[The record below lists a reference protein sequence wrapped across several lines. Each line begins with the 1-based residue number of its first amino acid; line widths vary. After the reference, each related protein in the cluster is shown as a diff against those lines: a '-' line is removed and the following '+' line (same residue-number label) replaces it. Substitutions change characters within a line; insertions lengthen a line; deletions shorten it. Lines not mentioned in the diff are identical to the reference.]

1 MPGLSIL
8 NLEPIIHGFYSL
20 SDWNRGVHQQRITKL
35 AEMDMAVADVL
46 RVIDEALKTTP
57 MARCR
62 VLFALGNTT
71 FRTGF
76 NLASVHMMLLRR
88 LQQKSI
94 VLGMTNST
102 TPTPHQQQQQE
113 SVISGSSIPPSTFT
127 SISRPELALAAAVT
141 QSEVQDQGQGQG
153 AKEEVVYKIL
163 YFKLH
168 GMAATSRIML
178 ALSGA
183 RWESIYPQDWTN
195 EKTQTPFA
203 LMPILY
209 ESHPSP
215 SLSKTG
221 QQQELILEIPESE
234 AIERYLARKFG
245 FWGQDAWEETAIHVF
260 YCSSKSVLSLYV
272 NKVLLAFP
280 DTKARE
286 LVKFV
291 EKEVPA
297 WIAQHEKWLGKS
309 QTPGFYVGNQL
320 SIADIHSV
328 VCLDRF
334 LTIPECKDLF
344 SPEKTPNLFRLK
356 RNLETYPRYTTWITS
371 PEFEAINIS
380 TRQRLAVL
388 KG

>member
-1 MPGLSIL
+1 MTDL
-8 NLEPIIHGFYSL
+8 
-20 SDWNRGVHQQRITKL
+20 T
-35 AEMDMAVADVL
+35 
-46 RVIDEALKTTP
+46 
-57 MARCR
+57 
-62 VLFALGNTT
+62 
-71 FRTGF
+71 
-76 NLASVHMMLLRR
+76 ASA
-88 LQQKSI
+88 
-94 VLGMTNST
+94 
-102 TPTPHQQQQQE
+102 TPTPTPSTATADQQQQTAD
-113 SVISGSSIPPSTFT
+113 SGSSIPLSTFT
-127 SISRPELALAAAVT
+127 STSRPELALAAGAT
-141 QSEVQDQGQGQG
+141 HSEDQ
-153 AKEEVVYKIL
+153 EVVYKIL

-168 GMAATSRIML
+168 GMAATTRIML

-195 EKTQTPFA
+195 EKTQTPFG

-209 ESHPSP
+209 ETHPSSP
-215 SLSKTG
+215 FSSLRLG
-221 QQQELILEIPESE
+221 QKQLTLEIPESE

-245 FWGQDAWEETAIHVF
+245 FWGRNPWEETAIHVF

-286 LVKFV
+286 LIKFV
-291 EKEVPA
+291 NKEVPA
-297 WIAQHEKWLGKS
+297 WIEQHEKWLGKS
-309 QTPGFYVGNQL
+309 ETPGFYVGNRL

-356 RNLETYPRYTTWITS
+356 HNLETYPRYTAWITS
-371 PEFEAINIS
+371 PEFEAINVS